1 MKGLILTWKTHEN
14 TPVENT
20 EIANNAIEATGGQ
33 SRAILRG
40 LLPRALFPQLTVLEK
55 SR

>member
-33 SRAILRG
+33 SRGILRG
-40 LLPRALFPQLTVLEK
+40 SLPRALFP
-55 SR
+55 